1 MNWQPIDSAPKD
13 GTPILTEEGVVM
25 WRERRHMPYDTRR
38 HMLVNKEGDWCHCD
52 SCGSAFCCADEGP
65 FWAGAPKFWMP
76 LPKMP

>member
-1 MNWQPIDSAPKD
+1 MNWQPIETAPKD

-25 WRERRHMPYDTRR
+25 WRERR

-65 FWAGAPKFWMP
+65 FWAGAPKFWTP
-76 LPKMP
+76 LPKMF